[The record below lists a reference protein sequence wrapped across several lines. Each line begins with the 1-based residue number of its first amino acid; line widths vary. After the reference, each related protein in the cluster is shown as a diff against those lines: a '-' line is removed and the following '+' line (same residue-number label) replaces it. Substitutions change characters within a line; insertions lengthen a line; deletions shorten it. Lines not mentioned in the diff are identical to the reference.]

1 MRGSSTSTD
10 RDRHARRLP
19 ELDPWLERLVFLL
32 DQAIGIPGTR
42 WRIGLD
48 GIAGLL
54 FPGGG
59 DAAGALVSAALVLMA
74 ARQGVPRVVVG
85 RMVFN
90 VAVDALIGAV
100 PVLGDLFDFA
110 WKANTRNLQLLERHR
125 SGRRPTWRD
134 WIWLWALLG
143 TLALVVLGA
152 VFLAL
157 LAIRALGVAL
167 F

>member
-1 MRGSSTSTD
+1 M
-10 RDRHARRLP
+10 P

-54 FPGGG
+54 FPGAG

>member
-10 RDRHARRLP
+10 RDRFAGRVP

-54 FPGGG
+54 FPGAG
-59 DAAGALVSAALVLMA
+59 DAAGALVSAALVLLA

-90 VAVDALIGAV
+90 VALDAVIGAI
-100 PVLGDLFDFA
+100 PLLGDLFDFA

-157 LAIRALGVAL
+157 LAIRALGAAL

>member
-1 MRGSSTSTD
+1 MRGSSTSTE
-10 RDRHARRLP
+10 RDRFTRGMP
-19 ELDPWLERLVFLL
+19 GLDPWLERLVFLL
-32 DQAIGIPGTR
+32 DQALGIPGTR

-54 FPGGG
+54 FPGAG
-59 DAAGALVSAALVLMA
+59 DAAGALVSAALVFLA
-74 ARQGVPRVVVG
+74 ARQGLPRVVIG

-90 VAVDALIGAV
+90 VAVDALIGAI
-100 PVLGDLFDFA
+100 PLLGDLFDFA

-125 SGRRPTWRD
+125 NGRPPTWRD

-143 TLALVVLGA
+143 ALALIVLGA

-157 LAIRALGVAL
+157 LALRALGVAL

>member
-1 MRGSSTSTD
+1 
-10 RDRHARRLP
+10 
-19 ELDPWLERLVFLL
+19 
-32 DQAIGIPGTR
+32 
-42 WRIGLD
+42 
-48 GIAGLL
+48 
-54 FPGGG
+54 
-59 DAAGALVSAALVLMA
+59 
-74 ARQGVPRVVVG
+74 
-85 RMVFN
+85 MVFN
-90 VAVDALIGAV
+90 VALDAVIGAIPLV
-100 PVLGDLFDFA
+100 GDLFDFA

-157 LAIRALGVAL
+157 LAIRALGAAL